1 MYTLL
6 MADGTEL
13 KLYQNEVTGTVNVNG
28 EFVKAVTLTVVDA
41 TLEEVKTSFSDSTKT
56 STFTVYPEN
65 KEWDAKFSGYEILK
79 TISLDTDLG
88 KEYGSDVF
96 VVTMAQSSDAK
107 EVIKEFEK
115 RLSLAETGIESATKT
130 ASEAN
135 DTAAAAKNAVDV
147 ITPKDPSKMTVD
159 ELKEYKI
166 AQSKS
171 MLAEYL
177 ETHPIQSSCHG
188 SNAFYSV
195 TSEKQQYLMS
205 MISISEAAEA
215 AGASYT
221 PSWNEAGKA
230 CTYDWTVD
238 QLKQLALEM
247 ATYVRPLVSKQ
258 QEIETKI
265 NALSTKDEILDFV
278 ISYE

>member
-6 MADGTEL
+6 MADGTEV
-13 KLYQNEVTGTVNVNG
+13 KLYQNETSGVVNVNG
-28 EFVKAVTLTVVDA
+28 DFVKSVTLTVVDS
-41 TLEEVKTSFSDSTKT
+41 TLDEIKGIFDDTNKTSS
-56 STFTVYPEN
+56 FTVYPES
-65 KEWDAKFSGYEILK
+65 KDYDAKFSGYEIMK
-79 TISLDTDLG
+79 SISLDTELTRT
-88 KEYGSDVF
+88 YGSDVF
-96 VVTMAQSSDAK
+96 IVTMAQSSDVK
-107 EVIKEFEK
+107 EVIKQFEK
-115 RLSLAETGIESATKT
+115 RLSVAETNAESASTVATSATENVAEVKT
-130 ASEAN
+130 A
-135 DTAAAAKNAVDV
+135 VDAL
-147 ITPKDPSKMTVD
+147 TPKDPSEMTVD

-166 AQSKS
+166 LQSKN
-171 MLAEYL
+171 MLADYL
-177 ETHPIQSSCHG
+177 ASHPIQSECHG
-188 SNAFYSV
+188 TNAFYSV

-215 AGASYT
+215 SGASYT

-265 NALSTKDEILDFV
+265 NSLTSAQEIMDYK

>member
-6 MADGTEL
+6 MADGTEV
-13 KLYQNEVTGTVNVNG
+13 KLYQNETSGVVNVHG
-28 EFVKAVTLTVVDA
+28 DFVKSVTLTVVDS
-41 TLEEVKTSFSDSTKT
+41 TLDEIKGIFGDTNKT

-65 KEWDAKFSGYEILK
+65 KDYDAKFSGYEIMK
-79 TISLDTDLG
+79 SISLDTELTRT
-88 KEYGSDVF
+88 YGSDVF
-96 VVTMAQSSDAK
+96 IVTMAQSSDVK
-107 EVIKEFEK
+107 EVINQFEK
-115 RLSLAETGIESATKT
+115 RLSSAEASAETATKT
-130 ASEAN
+130 AGTASE
-135 DTAAAAKNAVDV
+135 DVTAVKTAVDAL
-147 ITPKDPSKMTVD
+147 TPKDPSEMTIN

-166 AQSKS
+166 LQSKTI
-171 MLAEYL
+171 LAEYL
-177 ETHPIQSSCHG
+177 ASHPIQSECHG
-188 SNAFYSV
+188 TNAFYSA
-195 TSEKQQYLMS
+195 TSEKQQYLLS

-230 CTYDWTVD
+230 CTYDWTID

-247 ATYVRPLVSKQ
+247 AVFVRPLVSKQ

-265 NALSTKDEILDFV
+265 NSLTSEKEIMDYK